1 MQYPDKLVNLVYSK
15 IGQAG
20 ANTIPGDRGT
30 VSVESISRLANI
42 EIVYNDGTREKVCG
56 EEPKYKLMGYE
67 AKDFYR
73 YITEP
78 EASAT
83 EYAVCRALACRVSAC
98 MEKLRADGGIR
109 FPSDR

>member
-1 MQYPDKLVNLVYSK
+1 
-15 IGQAG
+15 
-20 ANTIPGDRGT
+20 
-30 VSVESISRLANI
+30 
-42 EIVYNDGTREKVCG
+42 
-56 EEPKYKLMGYE
+56 MGYE

-78 EASAT
+78 EASAA
-83 EYAVCRALACRVSAC
+83 EYAACQALACRVSAC